1 MVPAIE
7 WKDERLV
14 LLDQRY
20 LPERLEFVQCR
31 DFREIAGAIKDMVV
45 RGAPAIGISG
55 GYAVAVAVR
64 ECRDQARQ
72 PDDLTRRSLAG
83 ASDFEKCAIFLKETA
98 RLISASR
105 PTAVN
110 LMWAVDRVLQRALST
125 IEATRKTGAG
135 LETALSEA
143 YTAALEEA
151 RAIETEDLEM
161 NKRIGFHGARLIR
174 PGSRVL
180 THCNAGA
187 LATGGYGTALGVIRK
202 AWEEKKISMVYADET
217 RPYLQGARL
226 TAWEL
231 SQDGVDVTLLVD
243 SAAGYLMSRGMVNC
257 VVVGADRIA
266 ANGDVANKIGTYT
279 LACLASLHNIPFYV
293 AAPTSTFD
301 VSIPDMSSI
310 PIEERSPDEVLQF
323 WGTSIGP
330 KGVKAVN
337 PAFDLTPHRLISAII
352 TEKGVIEPPI
362 PENLRRIIKE

>member
-1 MVPAIE
+1 MIPAIE
-7 WKDERLV
+7 WEDGRLV

-20 LPERLEFVQCR
+20 LPGRIEFVRCR

-45 RGAPAIGISG
+45 RGAPAIGIAG

-64 ECRDQARQ
+64 ECRDGARGTDGKDR
-72 PDDLTRRSLAG
+72 PLAIEADL
-83 ASDFEKCAIFLKETA
+83 EKCAAFLKEA
-98 RLISASR
+98 ADHISAAR

-110 LMWAVDRVLQRALST
+110 LMWAVDRVLEKALSVLRD
-125 IEATRKTGAG
+125 ILRAGSG
-135 LETALSEA
+135 LETALAEA
-143 YTAALEEA
+143 YTSALEEA
-151 RAIETEDLEM
+151 RAIEREDLEM
-161 NKRIGFHGARLIR
+161 NKRIGANGARLIR

-202 AWEEKKISMVYADET
+202 AWEEKKISMVYACET

-231 SQDGVDVTLLVD
+231 TQDGIDVTLLVD
-243 SAAGYLMSRGMVNC
+243 SAAGYLMSKGMVDC

-266 ANGDVANKIGTYT
+266 LNGDVANKIGTYT
-279 LACLASLHNIPFYV
+279 LACLAGIHDIPFYV

-301 VSIPDMSSI
+301 PTISDMSAI
-310 PIEERSPDEVLQF
+310 PVEERSPEEVLHF
-323 WGTSIGP
+323 RGAPTGP
-330 KGVKAVN
+330 EGVKAVN
-337 PAFDLTPHRLISAII
+337 PSFDLTPHKLISAII

-362 PENLRRIIKE
+362 PENLPRVIKG

>member
-1 MVPAIE
+1 MIPAIE

-20 LPERLEFVQCR
+20 LPERIEFVHCR
-31 DFREIAGAIKDMVV
+31 SSQEIAGAIKDMVV

-55 GYAVAVAVR
+55 GYAVAVAIR
-64 ECRDQARQ
+64 ECRDRLGK
-72 PDDLTRRSLAG
+72 PDYESRPSSVG
-83 ASDFEKCAIFLKETA
+83 PHDFGECATFLKEA
-98 RLISASR
+98 AGFISASR

-110 LMWAVDRVLQRALST
+110 LMWAVDRVLRRALST
-125 IEATRKTGAG
+125 LDDARKAGTG

-143 YTAALEEA
+143 YKRALEEA

-161 NKRIGFHGARLIR
+161 NKRIGAYGARLIK

-231 SQDGVDVTLLVD
+231 SQDGIDVTVLVD
-243 SAAGYLMSRGMVNC
+243 SAAGYLMSRGMVDC

-279 LACLASLHNIPFYV
+279 LACLAGIHNIPFYV
-293 AAPTSTFD
+293 AAPTSTFEL
-301 VSIPDMSSI
+301 SIPDMSSI

-323 WGTSIGP
+323 WGTSVGP

-337 PAFDLTPHRLISAII
+337 PAFDLTPHRLISAIV

-362 PENLRRIIKE
+362 PENLRRILGE